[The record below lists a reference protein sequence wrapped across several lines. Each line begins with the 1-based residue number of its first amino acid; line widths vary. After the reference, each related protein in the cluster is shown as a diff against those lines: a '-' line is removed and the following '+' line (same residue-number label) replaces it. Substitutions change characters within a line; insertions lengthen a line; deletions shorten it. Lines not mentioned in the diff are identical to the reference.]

1 MKVNYLENEARKDMQ
16 IQGIPPRLLSMLRF
30 LAPFD
35 IRGCQNIFILCK
47 RHKSI
52 FLHSKKSVHCVCLDV
67 RVFRMSTRYKHIL
80 IS

>member
-16 IQGIPPRLLSMLRF
+16 IQGIPRLLSMLRF
-30 LAPFD
+30 LAPVD

-47 RHKSI
+47 WHKSI

-67 RVFRMSTRYKHIL
+67 RVFRMSTRNKHIL
-80 IS
+80 NS